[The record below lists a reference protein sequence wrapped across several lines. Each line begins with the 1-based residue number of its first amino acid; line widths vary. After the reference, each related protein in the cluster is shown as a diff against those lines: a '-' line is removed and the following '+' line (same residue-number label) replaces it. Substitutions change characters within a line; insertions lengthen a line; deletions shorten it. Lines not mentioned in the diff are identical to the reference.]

1 MAADLAERARRVR
14 LLLFDVDGV
23 LTDGKILLHAD
34 GTRVEA
40 VRHPRRHG
48 DRARPA
54 RRPDGRACCRR
65 DSRRPRPS
73 GPRQLRI
80 PIVRQGA
87 SDKLETLG
95 EILAGEGLA
104 DDEVAYMG
112 DDLLD
117 LPVLG
122 RVGPGGGAGRR
133 RCRRSASASTGS
145 AARRGG
151 DGAVRELVEL
161 VLKAQGR
168 WETLLATWLEA
179 PSRA

>member
-1 MAADLAERARRVR
+1 MTADLPERARRVR

-34 GTRVEA
+34 GTESKQFDIRDGTAIVLA
-40 VRHPRRHG
+40 Q
-48 DRARPA
+48 RAGLTTGLLSA
-54 RRPDGRACCRR
+54 RQSAATTERAA
-65 DSRRPRPS
+65 
-73 GPRQLRI
+73 QLRI

-104 DDEVAYMG
+104 EDEVAYMG

-122 RVGPGGGAGRR
+122 RVGLAAAPADAAPEVRER
-133 RCRRSASASTGS
+133 VHWVS
-145 AARRGG
+145 ARRGG
-151 DGAVRELVEL
+151 DGAIRELVEM

-168 WETLLATWLEA
+168 WETLLATWLEV